1 MSLNLE
7 ITKLYSRVSPLFAY
21 LEKKRE
27 NQKLVR
33 SVEIGGTFF
42 LISFFILFAIKPT
55 FLTIS
60 ALVGDIKAKEDMTKQ
75 LKVKINDIIQAQDL
89 FSQVQ
94 ERYSL
99 VEASLPTTPRFF
111 QSNLQVLG
119 VTTKYQVS
127 LDKIDY
133 FMKKEQ
139 DNYSVNLSTST
150 SFSSAI
156 NVVSDLLKNRRLID
170 LDGLTLSVNEDF
182 PGQINV
188 IMPLKVY
195 YWRDNAKK

>member
-7 ITKLYSRVSPLFAY
+7 ITKLYSRVSPFFAY

>member
-119 VTTKYQVS
+119 ATTKYQVN

-139 DNYSVNLSTST
+139 DNYTVNLSTST

>member
-1 MSLNLE
+1 MSLNFE

-27 NQKLVR
+27 NQKFVR
-33 SVEIGGTFF
+33 TVEIGGTFF

-60 ALVGDIKAKEDMTKQ
+60 TLIGDIKAKEDMTKQ

-89 FSQVQ
+89 FSQAQ
-94 ERYSL
+94 ERYFL

-119 VTTKYQVS
+119 ATTKYQVN

-139 DNYSVNLSTST
+139 DNYTVNLSTST
-150 SFSSAI
+150 SFSSAVS
-156 NVVSDLLKNRRLID
+156 VVSDLLKNRRLID
-170 LDGLTLSVNEDF
+170 LDGLTLSVNEDL

-188 IMPLKVY
+188 IIPLKIY

>member
-7 ITKLYSRVSPLFAY
+7 ITKLYSRVSPLFTY
-21 LEKKRE
+21 LEKKKE
-27 NQKLVR
+27 DQKLVR
-33 SVEIGGTFF
+33 TVEIGGTFF

-60 ALVGDIKAKEDMTKQ
+60 ALVGDIKAKEEMTKQ

-89 FSQVQ
+89 FSLAQ
-94 ERYSL
+94 ERYAL

-119 VTTKYQVS
+119 ATTKYQVN

-139 DNYSVNLSTST
+139 DNYTVNLSTST

-156 NVVSDLLKNRRLID
+156 SVVSDLLKNRRLID

-188 IMPLKVY
+188 ILPLKVY

>member
-7 ITKLYSRVSPLFAY
+7 ITKLYSKVSPLFTY

-60 ALVGDIKAKEDMTKQ
+60 ALIGDIKAKEDMTKQ

-119 VTTKYQVS
+119 ATTKYQVN

-139 DNYSVNLSTST
+139 DNYTVNLSTST